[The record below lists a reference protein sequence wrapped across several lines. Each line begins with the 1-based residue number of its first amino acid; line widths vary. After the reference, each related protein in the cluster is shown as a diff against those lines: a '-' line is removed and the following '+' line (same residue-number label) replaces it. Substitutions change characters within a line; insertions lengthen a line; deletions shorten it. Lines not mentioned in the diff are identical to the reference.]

1 MDVPKLIRMANQI
14 ALNFQAIGQDN
25 AVAATAEHIQKFWE
39 PRMKAAIFADDRS
52 TLSPIAAAAIE
63 RLEVGHKPNGQVPA
77 HEFNV
82 GGEVHHNDA
91 G

>member
-1 MDVPKLIRMANQI
+1 MDVSKLIRMANQI

-25 AVAATAEHIQKFWE
+25 AVAATAEHINKFWE

-52 TLSPIAAAAIE
+52 TLTPIAAEAIA
-63 RLEVGHKPNGQVPA
+63 RLQAGTKPTANVPA

-82 GGEVHHNDA
+82 GNEVHHSD